1 MINNYI
7 KTSVPRPIGNPGK
20 GITPKDVLTL
30 VDVDDIVSFPSRDG
44 AGVVLVGDIVVK
56 PSAYSVDLYMTPGT
70 VELASN
76 GEGETDAKG
85 FTPSVKGKHPGNKRE
100 VREFK
105 TNWLGRHCIAILQYC
120 NGEPADIIGSP
131 CNPIEMAVNY
141 TGNKDANS
149 SEFTFTQIS
158 KGDDIGIY
166 EGTIPHEEPLAVV
179 PAAATEI
186 EFKGSGQY
194 QLTAGAAKIASVVG
208 ANHGALITLIG
219 VVSGVAPTI
228 EAGASSS
235 FLLQAGKTFTASPG
249 SQITFKA
256 FDAGSGTIKLVEQ
269 SRHEA

>member
-1 MINNYI
+1 MNNYV
-7 KTSVPRPIGNPGK
+7 KTSVPRPTGNPGK

-30 VDVDDIVSFPSRDG
+30 IDVDDLVSFPPRDG
-44 AGVVLVGDIVVK
+44 AGVVLVGDIIVK
-56 PSAYSVDLYMTPGT
+56 PSAYSTDLYLTPGT

-76 GEGETDAKG
+76 GEGDTDAKG

-105 TNWLGRHCIAILQYC
+105 TNWLGRHCIGILQYC
-120 NGEPADIIGSP
+120 NGDPADIIGSP
-131 CNPIEMAVNY
+131 CNPIEMSVNY

-179 PAAATEI
+179 AAAATEI
-186 EFKGSGQY
+186 TFKGAGQY
-194 QLTAGAAKIASVVG
+194 QLNAGAAKIASVTG
-208 ANHGALITLIG
+208 AAHGELLTLLG

-228 EAGASSS
+228 EADASSA
-235 FLLQAGKTFTASPG
+235 FLLQSGKSFTASPG

-256 FDAGSGTIKLVEQ
+256 FDTGGGTMKFIEQ
-269 SRHEA
+269 SRYEA

>member
-1 MINNYI
+1 MITYV
-7 KTSVPRPIGNPGK
+7 KTSVPRPAGNPGK

-30 VDVDDIVSFPSRDG
+30 IDVDDLTSFPARDG

-70 VELASN
+70 
-76 GEGETDAKG
+76 DAKG
-85 FTPSVKGKHPGNKRE
+85 FTPSIKGKHPGNKRE

-105 TNWLGRHCIAILQYC
+105 TNWLGRHCIGILQYC

-179 PAAATEI
+179 EAAATEI
-186 EFKGSGQY
+186 AFKGTGQY
-194 QLTAGAAKIASVVG
+194 QLTAGAAKLASVTG
-208 ANHGALITLIG
+208 AKHGDLLTLLG

-228 EAGASSS
+228 EAGASSD
-235 FLLQAGKTFTASPG
+235 FLLQNGKTFVASPG
-249 SQITFKA
+249 SQITFK
-256 FDAGSGTIKLVEQ
+256 TIDGGGGEMLFIEQ
-269 SRHEA
+269 SRYEA

>member
-1 MINNYI
+1 MKTYI
-7 KTSVPRPIGNPGK
+7 KTSVPRPAGSPGK

-30 VDVDDIVSFPSRDG
+30 IDVEDIVSFPPRDG
-44 AGVVLVGDIVVK
+44 AGVVLVGDIAVK
-56 PSAYSVDLYMTPGT
+56 PSAYSVDLYITPGT

-131 CNPIEMAVNY
+131 CNPIEMSVNY

-158 KGDDIGIY
+158 KGDDIARR
-166 EGTIPHEEPLAVV
+166 TP
-179 PAAATEI
+179 
-186 EFKGSGQY
+186 GSSSGGCNGNNLQRY
-194 QLTAGAAKIASVVG
+194 RAISAKCRSCENSNCYRCSTWRRLNVDWYYGWCCTNSRNRRFVCLFIASW
-208 ANHGALITLIG
+208 
-219 VVSGVAPTI
+219 
-228 EAGASSS
+228 
-235 FLLQAGKTFTASPG
+235 
-249 SQITFKA
+249 
-256 FDAGSGTIKLVEQ
+256 
-269 SRHEA
+269 

>member
-1 MINNYI
+1 MTTYV
-7 KTSVPRPIGNPGK
+7 KTSVPRPAGNPGK

-30 VDVDDIVSFPSRDG
+30 IDVDDLVSFPARDG
-44 AGVVLVGDIVVK
+44 AGVVLAGDIVVK

-105 TNWLGRHCIAILQYC
+105 TNWLGRHCIGILQYC

-179 PAAATEI
+179 EAAATEI
-186 EFKGSGQY
+186 AFKGTGQY
-194 QLTAGAAKIASVVG
+194 QLTAGAAKLASVTG
-208 ANHGALITLIG
+208 AKHGDLLTLLG

-228 EAGASSS
+228 EAGASSD
-235 FLLQAGKTFTASPG
+235 FLLQNGKTFVASPG
-249 SQITFKA
+249 SQITFKT
-256 FDAGSGTIKLVEQ
+256 FDGGGGEMLFIEQ
-269 SRHEA
+269 SRYEA